1 MEITLNSKK
10 SMHYNLE
17 PSSRARYGVGLLLAL
32 SLSACDKPDA
42 TSSTPTSGS
51 PTPTTLAPTAPTPS
65 PAPDATLESSAP
77 EMPNTSPSTAPAPE
91 KEPEPATPAPIAEE
105 PKAAQAEPTQAPA
118 EDPLAIA
125 RTSGCLACHS
135 VKKKVVGPA
144 WRDVAKRYANDSGAK
159 AKLIEKVKKGGAGNW
174 KEVTGG
180 ASMPPYS
187 PRVSDQNIDMLID
200 FILALPE

>member
-1 MEITLNSKK
+1 METNLNSKK
-10 SMHYNLE
+10 STQFHFE
-17 PSSRARYGVGLLLAL
+17 PNSLTRYGVGLLFAL
-32 SLSACDKPDA
+32 LLSACDKPET
-42 TSSTPTSGS
+42 TSSTPTSG
-51 PTPTTLAPTAPTPS
+51 TPTTLAPTAPTSS
-65 PAPDATLESSAP
+65 PAPVATPESTAP
-77 EMPNTSPSTAPAPE
+77 EMPNTAPSITPTPEKAPE
-91 KEPEPATPAPIAEE
+91 PEISAPMAEE
-105 PKAAQAEPTQAPA
+105 PKTVQAEPTPTPA

-159 AKLIEKVKKGGAGNW
+159 AKLIEKVKKGGTGNW

-187 PRVSDQNIDMLID
+187 PRVSDQNIEMLID
-200 FILALPE
+200 FIMALPE